1 MMRLYSSIDAVE
13 SSPCNNEPSMSQEE
27 LEKERQT
34 VEKQMR
40 RLDEKKTRWR
50 LMMQKE
56 KNQSIETSIHSHPSI
71 PSVVYTDGSSGCVTW
86 NSNGCEPQ
94 KCCSSCSRKD
104 RIICRQEQSIKSLL
118 KQLKDMQSQS
128 ISPVKEIIFENDI
141 NSEVSSI
148 RL

>member
-71 PSVVYTDGSSGCVTW
+71 PSVFILMAALAVSLGTQMAVSPKNVVPVVVEKIASFVDK
-86 NSNGCEPQ
+86 NSQ
-94 KCCSSCSRKD
+94 
-104 RIICRQEQSIKSLL
+104 
-118 KQLKDMQSQS
+118 
-128 ISPVKEIIFENDI
+128 
-141 NSEVSSI
+141 
-148 RL
+148 